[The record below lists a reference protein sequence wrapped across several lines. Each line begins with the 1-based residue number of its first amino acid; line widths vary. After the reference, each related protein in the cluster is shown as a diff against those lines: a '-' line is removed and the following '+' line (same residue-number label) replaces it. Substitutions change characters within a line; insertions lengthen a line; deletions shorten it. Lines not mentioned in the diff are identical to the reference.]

1 MKQERNG
8 NSRSLQ
14 KRLLAALL
22 VTTLSVACIPPV
34 TAEPAYAAES
44 VCMTEPV
51 YAAAQDEGWTTI
63 TTPVKNGTTISVR
76 DGAIYID
83 SFPSVGNYQYAFF
96 TYSGP
101 ATDYKIFPISEP
113 QPLPLPEKDG
123 RYNIRIEL
131 SKEHKGPSTV
141 LVHKL
146 RMTVKDGRAFFPKS
160 PVYDHNLK
168 LQQKAAKLNAPDWYY
183 TMQTFSTYF
192 QTQTEKKA
200 FEKKVKKQ
208 AEEIVDAGDSD
219 YVKIQKVHDWVAANI
234 WYDYDDYHGIA
245 AGYHGEKAVLEHKR
259 GVCEDYAKLTAALLR
274 SLGIP
279 AKVISGEV
287 TYDTYNDDGWNAD
300 GTPKYNLEG
309 HAWNEAYADG
319 RWIILDTTW
328 DSNNSYKN
336 GKFSEKADPDRN
348 YFDPPLEIFS
358 LNHKAEED
366 WQKKLRESEIYYYG
380 LRISTYSMTLKKGK
394 TKKLTVKTDP
404 NMKFINLKKDA
415 KITFSSNNKK
425 VATVS
430 KKGVVKAKKSGQ
442 AVITTTVK
450 IADAVIEIE
459 TDVWVP

>member
-34 TAEPAYAAES
+34 TAESAYAAES

-76 DGAIYID
+76 DGALYID
-83 SFPSVGNYQYAFF
+83 ALPSG
-96 TYSGP
+96 G
-101 ATDYKIFPISEP
+101 DYKYVFFSYGGPEAKGETFPISAP
-113 QPLPLPEKDG
+113 QPLPLPKKDG
-123 RYNIRIEL
+123 TYDIRVQFHKEL
-131 SKEHKGPSTV
+131 KTPGV
-141 LVHKL
+141 AIVRALKL
-146 RMTVKDGRAFFPKS
+146 TVKDGRAFFPKS

-168 LQQKAAKLNAPDWYY
+168 LQKKAEKLKAPNWYY
-183 TMQTFSTYF
+183 TMQTFLSYF
-192 QTQTEKKA
+192 QTLKEQKE
-200 FEKKVKKQ
+200 FEKKLKKQ

-219 YVKIQKVHDWVAANI
+219 YVKIRKVHDWVATNI
-234 WYDYDDYHGIA
+234 WYDYDDYRGIESS
-245 AGYHGEKAVLEHKR
+245 YVGEVSVLEHR
-259 GVCEDYAKLTAALLR
+259 RTVCEGYACLTAALLR

-279 AKVISGEV
+279 AKVISGTV
-287 TYDTYNDDGWNAD
+287 TYTGWNAD
-300 GTPKYNLEG
+300 GTPKDNLAG

-319 RWIILDTTW
+319 RWIIMDTTW
-328 DSNNSYKN
+328 DSNNRYKN
-336 GKFSEKADPDRN
+336 GKFSEKTDPDRD

-358 LNHKAEED
+358 LDHMTEED
-366 WQKKLRESEIYYYG
+366 RQKERRESEIYYHG
-380 LRISTYSMTLKKGK
+380 LRISTYSMTLMKGK
-394 TKKLTVKTDP
+394 TKKLTVKTEPD
-404 NMKFINLKKDA
+404 MKFINLKKDA
-415 KITFSSNNKK
+415 KITFSSSNKK

-459 TDVWVP
+459 TDVWVR